1 MTQVLNPENYIPTE
15 ELLQLMQS
23 RDPERF
29 AAIITK
35 FMNTAMVFE
44 RQQALQANPYE
55 RTDERQGYANGFK
68 DKNYQTGVGK
78 LKLKIP
84 QVRGG
89 LDFYPE
95 AIDKGIR
102 SERALKLAI
111 AEMYVQG
118 VSTRKVAKITESL
131 CGFSLSSSQVS
142 RLAGLMDKEIEDWRN
157 KPLGKIRFMMMDAT
171 YVDARVGG
179 KVVSTAFLVAVGIDE
194 SGARE
199 VLGTSVSVSE
209 AEVHWRDFLL
219 GLQKRGLHGIEMVTS
234 DAHAGL
240 KAALKCCLPGVQ
252 WQRCQFHLQQN
263 AQAFVT
269 KQSMK
274 SEVAADIRTVFNA
287 PNREEADRYLKLLVE
302 KYKELMPKLSQ
313 WMDENVPE
321 SLTVFN
327 FPEPLRKKLRT
338 SNMLERQM
346 KEVKRRTNVVGI
358 FANEAAVLRLVTS
371 VFMEIDEGWRG
382 AKVYLSQS

>member
-1 MTQVLNPENYIPTE
+1 MTQVSNPENYISTE
-15 ELLQLMQS
+15 ELLQIVQS

-35 FMNTAMVFE
+35 FMNSAMIFE

-55 RTDERQGYANGFK
+55 RTEDRQGYANGFK
-68 DKNYQTGVGK
+68 DKSYQTGVGK

-89 LDFYPE
+89 LEFYPE
-95 AIDKGIR
+95 ALDKGIR

-131 CGFSLSSSQVS
+131 CGHSISSSQVS
-142 RLAGLMDKEIEDWRN
+142 RLASFMDKEIEDWRN
-157 KPLGKIRFMMMDAT
+157 KPLGKTRFLMMDAT
-171 YVDARVGG
+171 YLDVRSDG

-194 SGARE
+194 KGARE

-209 AEVHWRDFLL
+209 AEVHWREFLL

-234 DAHAGL
+234 DAHTGL
-240 KAALKCCLPGVQ
+240 KAALKSCLPGVQ

-263 AQAFVT
+263 AQAFVM
-269 KQSMK
+269 KKSMK
-274 SEVAADIRTVFNA
+274 TEVAYDIKTVFNA
-287 PNREEADRYLKLLVE
+287 PNYEEANRYLKQTVD
-302 KYKELMPKLSQ
+302 KYKVSMPKLSQ
-313 WMDENVPE
+313 WMDENIPE

-327 FPEPLRKKLRT
+327 LSEPLRKKLRT

-346 KEVKRRTNVVGI
+346 KEVKRRTNVVGV
-358 FANEAAVLRLVTS
+358 FPNVDAVIRLVTS
-371 VFMEIDEGWRG
+371 VFMEIDEGWRS
-382 AKVYLSQS
+382 AMVYLSQN